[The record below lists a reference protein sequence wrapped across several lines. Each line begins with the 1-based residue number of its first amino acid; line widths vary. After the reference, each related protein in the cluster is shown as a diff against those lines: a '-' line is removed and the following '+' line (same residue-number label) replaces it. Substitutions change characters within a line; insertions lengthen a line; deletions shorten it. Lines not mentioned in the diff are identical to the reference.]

1 MECRKENMLLSVGT
15 DIAQILV
22 GCSFV
27 HVLHLLLKKCF
38 NVVFEVC
45 TGCGRLDGKEAV
57 NIFADV
63 DILSSCMNCSFIH
76 DGSYI
81 YRKCKYYISEFQVLN
96 IFCDVI
102 YHVYHIQIG
111 K

>member
-1 MECRKENMLLSVGT
+1 MPGGFLC
-15 DIAQILV
+15 
-22 GCSFV
+22 
-27 HVLHLLLKKCF
+27 
-38 NVVFEVC
+38 
-45 TGCGRLDGKEAV
+45 GCGRLDGKEAV

-76 DGSYI
+76 DESYI
-81 YRKCKYYISEFQVLN
+81 YCKCKYYISEFQVLN
-96 IFCDVI
+96 IFCDDI